1 MRKGGA
7 ESQAGG
13 APAVTFS
20 EWNAVQPFTA
30 PLADEVIKA
39 G

>member
-1 MRKGGA
+1 
-7 ESQAGG
+7 
-13 APAVTFS
+13 VTFS